1 VSAGAQCRTRVE
13 RPHRAATS
21 PASEVREA
29 ADVARRFTVAYLR
42 HRRGALSASG
52 IDGASS
58 ALREALAAAEGAGES
73 GGLVRRRRVRITELR
88 TELDGD
94 ARALAC
100 ARLLDGRH
108 EAFWLALT
116 LVRTA
121 AGWEVS
127 GVSDR

>member
-1 VSAGAQCRTRVE
+1 L
-13 RPHRAATS
+13 HRAATS
-21 PASEVREA
+21 PASEVREV
-29 ADVARRFTVAYLR
+29 ADVARRFIVDYLR

-58 ALREALAAAEGAGES
+58 ALREALAADGAP
-73 GGLVRRRRVRITELR
+73 GGLGRGRRVRITELR

-108 EAFWLALT
+108 ESLWLALT
-116 LVRTA
+116 LEGTA